1 MAFFVVARSLVDNT
15 NARQILFLFCDVSC
29 HCLIVVLVGVAET
42 EEEAIG
48 RGG

>member
-1 MAFFVVARSLVDNT
+1 MAAGSLVDNT
-15 NARQILFLFCDVSC
+15 NARQIHLLFCDVSC
-29 HCLIVVLVGVAET
+29 YRLIVVLVGVAET